1 MKIGFFDSGLGGLTI
16 MKAVSSQL
24 PQYDYAYYGDTENL
38 PYGDKSEEEI
48 YRLTLIGVK
57 HLLAADC
64 ALVIIACNTASAETA
79 RKIQDEYLPKHYPD
93 RKVLGIIVPTIEML
107 NFENFTKVALIGTK
121 RTIESNK
128 YLNELN
134 ASGNDKVE
142 LKQISTPELVP
153 LIELG
158 EIEAAATQAVK
169 RIEAEAGDSEV
180 VVLGCSHYTQIKNSL
195 RKHFAESK
203 KILSQDEII
212 PNKLKD
218 YLDRHPEITG
228 RLTSEG
234 TRSIHLTEHR
244 PDYDHVMGQFL
255 GGVFLVD

>member
-38 PYGDKSEEEI
+38 PYGDKTEEEI
-48 YRLTLIGVK
+48 YRLTLVGIN
-57 HLLAADC
+57 HLFAADC

-79 RKIQDEYLPKHYPD
+79 KKIQDEYLPKYFPD

-107 NFENFTKVALIGTK
+107 DFEVPTKVALIGTK
-121 RTIESNK
+121 RTVESNK

-134 ASGNDKVE
+134 NVRKDMVS
-142 LKQISTPELVP
+142 LTQISTPELVP

-158 EIEAAATQAVK
+158 ELKTAATQAIK
-169 RIEAEAGDSEV
+169 RIESEAGESEV
-180 VVLGCSHYTQIKNSL
+180 VILGCSHYTQIKQAL
-195 RKHFAESK
+195 REYFGKN
-203 KILSQDEII
+203 KIVLSQDEII
-212 PNKLKD
+212 PSKLKD
-218 YLDRHPEITG
+218 YLDRHEEISS

-234 TRSIHLTEHR
+234 TRTIHLTEHR
-244 PDYDHVMGQFL
+244 PDYDNVMGQFL
-255 GGVFLVD
+255 GGVFMVD